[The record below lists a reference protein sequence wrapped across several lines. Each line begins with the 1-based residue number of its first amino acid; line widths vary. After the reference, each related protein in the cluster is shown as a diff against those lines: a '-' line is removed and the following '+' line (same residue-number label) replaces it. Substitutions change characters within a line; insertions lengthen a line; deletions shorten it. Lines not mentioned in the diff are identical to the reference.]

1 MKHLSSTRLH
11 NSTQDLSLMR
21 ITSFFVRNYQ
31 FTLVVFLM
39 VVVVSAVTLFTMPR
53 AEDPEIHA
61 PQFPIVVLYPG
72 TSPKDMEELV
82 VKPIEKKVSEL
93 ENLKKITSRI
103 DDGVAVI
110 NVEYKY
116 ESNAEEKYQEL
127 VREINAIRPELPQ
140 DIYNI
145 EVRKV
150 APSDVNVIQLA
161 LVSENA
167 SNERMKFYADELKED
182 LEKVKSLK
190 KVEYWGVPEQ
200 VVRIDLELDK
210 IAEQHIPVNYV
221 IRNIQS
227 EAANIPGGNVHAGTK
242 TFNVKTSG
250 KYKSLEEIQNTIVY
264 NANGKIVYL
273 KDVADVGFNNEEEKH
288 ITRLNGHRCVL
299 ITAAQKSGENIA
311 RTQKEY
317 LSVIDAFKK
326 RLPANIELVRHFDQA
341 DNVSHRL
348 GGLGVDF
355 LIAIGLVLITLLPLG
370 LRSSFVVM
378 MAIPLSLGLG
388 IVALNLLGYSLNQL
402 SIVGLVVSL
411 GLLVDDSIVVVEN
424 IERWLREGRTKNFAV
439 IQATKQIG
447 PAVLGCTA
455 TLMVAFMP
463 LAFMPDAP
471 GEFIRGLPLAVIS
484 SVFASML
491 ISLTIVPFLSS
502 KILKTNHSPEGN
514 IFLQGLKKLI
524 HQSYSRLLNYS
535 LKHPIITLSVA
546 VGLFTAS
553 LGVFKII
560 GFRLFP
566 TSEKPQFLVNLNMP
580 LQSNLETTDKM
591 ARFVESELKKESLIK
606 YFTTNV
612 GKGNPRIYYNVIPE
626 NEKPDFAQFF
636 IQLQEDIH
644 LAEKKK
650 LIEKLRAKFMSV
662 PGARIE
668 VKDFEQGPPVEAPV
682 AVRISG
688 DNLDTLRALASR
700 LEQLLKNT
708 PGAIYVKN
716 DVDLLKSDIKVDI
729 NTEKSRTLGIQ
740 TADIDKTVRL
750 SIAGL
755 NVGKYTNEDGDD
767 YDILLD
773 APKEKFATLNTFNNI
788 FVNNVVGTPVPLNQV
803 AQLGFESSPSTIKH
817 LDKKRFVVVTA
828 FTDKGVLAEQ
838 VTREFLKKTS
848 QLQLPQGYTLQLA
861 GEAESEKDAFGGG
874 FMTVVIATVFLFI
887 MVLILEFKTF
897 KSTLIVLSVI
907 PLGIIGGVVMLWL
920 SGNPMSFVAIIG
932 FIGLAG
938 IEVKNSIL
946 LVDFTNQLR
955 QQGKSLDQAIRE
967 AGELRFLPIV
977 LTSLTAI
984 GGLTPIALSSNP
996 LISPLALV
1004 LIGGLISS
1012 TLLSRVVTPVI
1023 YKLLPPKVET
1033 KETASV

>member
-1 MKHLSSTRLH
+1 
-11 NSTQDLSLMR
+11 MR
-21 ITSFFVRNYQ
+21 ITSFFVKNYQ

-39 VVVVSAVTLFTMPR
+39 IVVVSAVTLFTMPR
-53 AEDPEIHA
+53 AEDPDIHA

-127 VREINAIRPELPQ
+127 VREINAIRADLPQ

-150 APSDVNVIQLA
+150 APSDVNVLQIA

-167 SNERMKFYADELKED
+167 SNERMKYYADQLKED
-182 LEKVKSLK
+182 LEKIKSLK

-200 VVRIDLELDK
+200 IVRVDLKLDK

-221 IRNIQS
+221 IGSIQS
-227 EAANIPGGNVHAGTK
+227 EAANIPGGNIHAGSK

-250 KYKSLEEIQNTIVY
+250 KYKSLEEIQNTIVFG
-264 NANGKIVYL
+264 ANGKIIYL
-273 KDVADVGFNNEEEKH
+273 KDVADVGLTSEEEKH

-299 ITAAQKSGENIA
+299 VTAAQKPGENIA
-311 RTQKEY
+311 QTQKEY
-317 LSVIDAFKK
+317 LPVIAAFQKK
-326 RLPANIELVRHFDQA
+326 LPPNIELIRHFDQA

-348 GGLGVDF
+348 GGLGGDF
-355 LIAIGLVLITLLPLG
+355 LIAISLVLITLIPLG
-370 LRSSFVVM
+370 WRSSFIVM

-424 IERWLREGRTKNFAV
+424 IERWLREGHSKTFA
-439 IQATKQIG
+439 IIEATKQIG
-447 PAVLGCTA
+447 LAVLGCTA

-471 GEFIRGLPLAVIS
+471 GEFIRGLPLAVIT

-502 KILKTNHSPEGN
+502 KILKTKHSPEGN
-514 IFLQGLKKLI
+514 IFLRGLKKLI
-524 HQSYSRLLNYS
+524 HSTYARLLNYS
-535 LKHPIITLSVA
+535 LKHPIMTLATAFV
-546 VGLFTAS
+546 LFATS
-553 LGVFKII
+553 LGIFKII

-566 TSEKPQFLVNLNMP
+566 TSEKPQFLVNINMP

-591 ARFVESELKKESLIK
+591 ARYVEGELKKERKIK
-606 YFTTNV
+606 FFTTNV

-636 IQLQEDIH
+636 IQLHQDVSPT
-644 LAEKKK
+644 EKKK
-650 LIEKLRAKFMSV
+650 LIDQLREKFMSV
-662 PGARIE
+662 PGAKIE

-682 AVRISG
+682 AIRISG
-688 DNLDTLRALASR
+688 DNLDTLRMLAAKA
-700 LEQLLKNT
+700 EQLLRST

-716 DVDLLKSDIKVDI
+716 DVDVLKSDIKIDI
-729 NTEKSRTLGIQ
+729 NTDKSRTLGIQ

-767 YDILLD
+767 YDIMLD
-773 APKEKFATLNTFNNI
+773 APKEKFATLSTFNNI
-788 FVNNVVGTPVPLNQV
+788 FVNNIIGIPIALNQV
-803 AQLGFESSPSTIKH
+803 AQLEFESSPSTIKH

-828 FTDKGVLAEQ
+828 FTNKGVLAEK
-838 VTREFLKKTS
+838 VTKEFLKKVA
-848 QLQLPQGYTLQLA
+848 QLQLPGGYTLQLA

-907 PLGIIGGVVMLWL
+907 PLGIIGGVTMLWL

-955 QQGKSLDQAIRE
+955 RQGKSLAEAIKE

-1012 TLLSRVVTPVI
+1012 TLLSRIVTPVI
-1023 YKLLPPKVET
+1023 YKLLPPKVSLDGELP
-1033 KETASV
+1033 K

>member
-1 MKHLSSTRLH
+1 M
-11 NSTQDLSLMR
+11 
-21 ITSFFVRNYQ
+21 I
-31 FTLVVFLM
+31 
-39 VVVVSAVTLFTMPR
+39 VVVSVVTLFTMPR
-53 AEDPEIHA
+53 SEDPEIHA
-61 PQFPIVVLYPG
+61 PQFPIVVVYPG

-116 ESNAEEKYQEL
+116 ESKVEEKYQEL
-127 VREINAIRPELPQ
+127 VREMNALRSELPQ
-140 DIYNI
+140 DIASI

-150 APSDVNVIQLA
+150 APSDVSVIQIA

-167 SNERMKFYADELKED
+167 SNERMKYYADELKDE
-182 LEKVKSLK
+182 LEKVKNLK
-190 KVEYWGVPEQ
+190 KVEYWGVPDQ
-200 VVRIDLELDK
+200 IVRIDLKLDK
-210 IAEQHIPVNYV
+210 IAEQHIPINYV
-221 IRNIQS
+221 IGSIQS
-227 EAANIPGGNVHAGTK
+227 EAANIPGGNVYAGTK

-264 NANGKIVYL
+264 NANGNIVYL

-299 ITAAQKSGENIA
+299 VTAAQKPGENIA
-311 RTQKEY
+311 VTQKEY
-317 LSVIDAFKK
+317 LPVVDSFQKK
-326 RLPANIELVRHFDQA
+326 LPANVVLVRHFDQA

-348 GGLGVDF
+348 GGLGTDF
-355 LIAIGLVLITLLPLG
+355 LIAIGLVMITLIPLG
-370 LRSSFVVM
+370 WRSSIVVM
-378 MAIPLSLGLG
+378 IAIPLSLGLG
-388 IVALNLLGYSLNQL
+388 IVSLNFLGYSLNQL

-424 IERWLREGRTKNFAV
+424 IERWLREGHSKAFAV
-439 IQATKQIG
+439 IEATKQISL
-447 PAVLGCTA
+447 AVLGCTA
-455 TLMVAFMP
+455 TLIIAFAP

-471 GEFIRGLPLAVIS
+471 GEFIRGLPLSVIT

-491 ISLTIVPFLSS
+491 LSLTIVPFLASR
-502 KILKTNHSPEGN
+502 ILKTNHSAEGN
-514 IFLQGLKKLI
+514 IFLRGLKKII
-524 HQSYSRLLNYS
+524 HLSYTRLLNYS
-535 LKHPIITLSVA
+535 LKYPVRTLIVA
-546 VGLFTAS
+546 FTLFVAS
-553 LGVFKII
+553 LGIFKII

-566 TSEKPQFLVNLNMP
+566 TSEKPQFLINVNMP
-580 LQSNLETTDKM
+580 LQSNLETTDSM
-591 ARFVESELKKESLIK
+591 ARYVESELKKVKEIK
-606 YFTTNV
+606 FYTTNV

-636 IQLQEDIH
+636 VQLQEDVSPT
-644 LAEKKK
+644 EKKK
-650 LIEKLRAKFMSV
+650 LIDQLREKFMSV
-662 PGARIE
+662 AGVKIE

-682 AVRISG
+682 AIRISG
-688 DNLDTLRALASR
+688 DNLDTLRMLAAR
-700 LEQLLKNT
+700 TEQLLKT
-708 PGAIYVKN
+708 TAGAIYVKN
-716 DVDLLKSDIKVDI
+716 DVDVLKSDFKLNI

-740 TADIDKTVRL
+740 TVDIDKTVRL

-755 NVGKYTNEDGDD
+755 NVGKYTNDDGDD
-767 YDILLD
+767 YDIMVN
-773 APKEKFATLNTFNNI
+773 APKEKFARFSSFNNI
-788 FVNNVVGTPVPLNQV
+788 FVNNTIGTPIPLNQV
-803 AQLGFESSPSTIKH
+803 AQIEFETSPSTIKH

-828 FTDKGVLAEQ
+828 FTNKGVLTEQ
-838 VTREFLKKTS
+838 VTNEFMKKAAQLK
-848 QLQLPQGYTLQLA
+848 LPAGYALQLA

-874 FMTVVIATVFLFI
+874 FMTVVLATVFLFI
-887 MVLILEFKTF
+887 MILILEFKTF

-907 PLGIIGGVVMLWL
+907 PLGIIGGVTMLWL

-955 QQGKSLDQAIRE
+955 RQGKNLNEAIKE
-967 AGELRFLPIV
+967 AGELRFLPII

-1012 TLLSRVVTPVI
+1012 TLLSRIVTPVI
-1023 YKLLPPKVET
+1023 YKLLPPKINSE
-1033 KETASV
+1033 A